1 MEAKITKDYISKNTQ
16 WLGNGDYIVMGV
28 MDMTSDWEDCKGK
41 RDAGILDYT
50 ILDWTKYNTRWK
62 CDIINN

>member
-50 ILDWTKYNTRWK
+50 RLD
-62 CDIINN
+62 